1 MNIYLVRHGETEKNT
16 LKKYYG
22 NLDVGLNE
30 KGKMQCEY
38 LREKLKNIEFN
49 KVYTSKMKRAI
60 ETADII
66 LQDRNHEIIKDNR
79 LNEMSMGDFEG
90 KDHKELEKL
99 YPQEWKAWCEDW
111 RECSPPKG
119 ESYREFYLR
128 VKEFIEDVLKEDVE
142 NILIIA
148 HGGVIKSIYT
158 YILGEDFD
166 IFWKV
171 SSRNGELSLIKYE
184 YGNLYLE
191 FKIPAGF

>member
-16 LKKYYG
+16 LGKYYG

-30 KGKMQCEY
+30 NGKMQCEH
-38 LREKLKNIEFN
+38 LREKLRNIEFN
-49 KVYTSKMKRAI
+49 KVYTSEMKRAI

-66 LQDRNHEIIKDNR
+66 LKDRKKSIVKDHR
-79 LNEMSMGDFEG
+79 LNEMNMGEFEG

-99 YPQEWKAWCEDW
+99 YPKEWKTWCEDW
-111 RECSPPKG
+111 KECSPPKG
-119 ESYREFYLR
+119 ESYKEFYLR
-128 VKEFIEDVLKEDVE
+128 VKEFMEQVLKEEVE
-142 NILIIA
+142 NVLIVA

-158 YILGEDFD
+158 YILGGDFD

-191 FKIPAGF
+191 FKVPIEF

>member
-38 LREKLKNIEFN
+38 LREKLRNIELD
-49 KVYTSKMKRAI
+49 KVYTSEMKRAI
-60 ETADII
+60 ETANII
-66 LQDRNHEIIKDNR
+66 LQDREYKITKDNR
-79 LNEMSMGDFEG
+79 LNEMNMGDFEG

-99 YPQEWKAWCEDW
+99 YPKEWNAWCEDW
-111 RECSPPKG
+111 KECSPPKG
-119 ESYREFYLR
+119 ESYKTFYYR
-128 VKEFIEDVLKEDVE
+128 VKEFIEDVLKEEVE
-142 NILIIA
+142 NILIVA

>member
-30 KGKMQCEY
+30 RGKVQCEY

-49 KVYTSKMKRAI
+49 KVYTSKMKRTI

-128 VKEFIEDVLKEDVE
+128 VKEFIEEVLKEDVE

>member
-30 KGKMQCEY
+30 RGKVQCEY

-49 KVYTSKMKRAI
+49 KVYTSKMKRTI

-99 YPQEWKAWCEDW
+99 YPKEWKAWCEYW
-111 RECSPPKG
+111 KECSPPKG

-128 VKEFIEDVLKEDVE
+128 VKEFIEEVLKEDVE